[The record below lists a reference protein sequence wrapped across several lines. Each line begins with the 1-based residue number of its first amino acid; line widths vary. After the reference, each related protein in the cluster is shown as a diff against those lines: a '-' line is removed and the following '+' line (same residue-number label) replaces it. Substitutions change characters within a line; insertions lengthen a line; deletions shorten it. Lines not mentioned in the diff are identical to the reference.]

1 MSTNTEEKR
10 AWAAVPAVAHIEA
23 QLATL
28 EARRRALG
36 DVLSPDMARRKV
48 YDDAARATVEGAQFP
63 ADIGKRAAK
72 AYRDALEAESE
83 ALGLR
88 AGIDSLKAHLAYLK
102 TTDGAELALT
112 ELGKSLAAFLAEVR
126 EHIPALGGANSAE
139 EAIHVGND
147 ATEAWK
153 WLTAAV
159 GRLKVLRQAQWNILR
174 PLGDGQRLQSLKER
188 GHLEVAGLKPDDVP
202 SDVLRSM
209 TMGLYDVSY
218 LVYLANSGTAWVPT
232 SFDEVEAEAE
242 DVVDIGVPD
251 DSVIDYSPRV
261 SRTPEPPAPTR
272 HGFERT
278 PDISLK

>member
-1 MSTNTEEKR
+1 MSTNTEEKK

-28 EARRRALG
+28 QARMRALG

-48 YDDAARATVEGAQFP
+48 YDEAARATVEGGEFP

-88 AGIDSLKAHLAYLK
+88 AGVDSLKANLEYLK
-102 TTDGAELALT
+102 TTDGAELALI

-126 EHIPALGGANSAE
+126 EHIPALEGARSAD
-139 EAIHVGND
+139 EAIQVGNGAPD
-147 ATEAWK
+147 AWK

-159 GRLKVLRQAQWNILR
+159 GRLKVIREAQWNILR
-174 PLGDGQRLQSLKER
+174 PLGDGQRLRELREK
-188 GHLEVAGLKPDDVP
+188 GHLEVAGLNPDDVP
-202 SDVLRSM
+202 SDVLHSM
-209 TMGLYDVSY
+209 TTGLYDANFV
-218 LVYLANSGTAWVPT
+218 VYLANIGTAWVPT

-251 DSVIDYSPRV
+251 DSITYLSVRE
-261 SRTPEPPAPTR
+261 TPIPEAPAPKPT
-272 HGFERT
+272 GAERS
-278 PDISLK
+278 PELSY

>member
-1 MSTNTEEKR
+1 MSTNTEEKK

-36 DVLSPDMARRKV
+36 DALGPDMARRKV
-48 YDDAARATVEGAQFP
+48 YDDAARATVEGGDFP

-72 AYRDALEAESE
+72 AYRDSLEAESE
-83 ALGLR
+83 ALGVR
-88 AGIDSLKAHLAYLK
+88 AGIDSLKAHLTYLK

-112 ELGKSLAAFLAEVR
+112 ELGKSLMAFLAEVR
-126 EHIPALGGANSAE
+126 EHIPALEGARSAE
-139 EAIHVGND
+139 EAIQVGSD

-159 GRLKVLRQAQWNILR
+159 GRLKVLRAAQWNILR
-174 PLGDGQRLQSLKER
+174 PLGDGQRLRELREK

-202 SDVLRSM
+202 RDVLHSM
-209 TMGLYDVSY
+209 TTGLYDVNY
-218 LVYLANSGTAWVPT
+218 LVYLANIGTAWVPT

-251 DSVIDYSPRV
+251 DSVIDSPRRRDTA
-261 SRTPEPPAPTR
+261 SSAPLTS
-272 HGFERT
+272 
-278 PDISLK
+278 P